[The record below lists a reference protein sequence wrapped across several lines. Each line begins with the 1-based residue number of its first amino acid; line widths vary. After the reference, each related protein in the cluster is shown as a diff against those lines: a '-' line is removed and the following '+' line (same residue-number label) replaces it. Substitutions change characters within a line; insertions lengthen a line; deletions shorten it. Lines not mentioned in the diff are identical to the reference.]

1 MKNKKALGFNMIMT
15 VLYLLA
21 MSAFYDKLSLW
32 KWLVIAAILE
42 VLTQVIGQLV
52 FKNDDKNDDDKNDK

>member
-1 MKNKKALGFNMIMT
+1 MKNKKALVFNMIMT

-42 VLTQVIGQLV
+42 VLIQVIGQFV
-52 FKNDDKNDDDKNDK
+52 FKNDDDKNDK